1 MRLLYTEKMQKIC
14 KFLQKITLLIG
25 IFTIILP
32 IVFWNRIPDVI
43 PSHYNAAGIPDQ
55 YSDKGIL
62 VFLLFMVALLM
73 GIMSIAVYYVKQEM
87 TSKYAKEASA
97 SQMGAAY
104 IMLVLMNFSIQCI
117 FAYITYCSATSN
129 ELGSFFLI
137 FALILVFV
145 PIVVFV
151 IYGYQN
157 GKKNVSDESL
167 LIQAENREEGI
178 TYRTKIDWWLGILL
192 GGTMVLMLY
201 IVIEPLIHGEGIQ
214 LGMTIVSVITLL
226 IVLPLFFIKYT
237 FYSTH
242 LLISCGIYGKER
254 VEYHLIRQMKETKN
268 PISSAAMSL
277 DRLQIDYMEKG
288 YHQTVLISPVRK
300 KEFIEKLE
308 QYRKNEKE

>member
-1 MRLLYTEKMQKIC
+1 M
-14 KFLQKITLLIG
+14 IG

-32 IVFWNRIPDVI
+32 IVFWNRIPEVI

-62 VFLLFMVALLM
+62 IFILFMVALLM
-73 GIMSIAVYYVKQEM
+73 GIMSIAAYYVKQEM
-87 TSKYAKEASA
+87 TSKYVKEANA
-97 SQMGAAY
+97 SQMSAAY
-104 IMLVLMNFSIQCI
+104 IMLVFMNFTIQCI
-117 FAYITYCSATSN
+117 FAYITYCSATN
-129 ELGSFFLI
+129 NKLGSFFLL
-137 FALILVFV
+137 FALILVFI
-145 PIVVFV
+145 PIVVLV

-300 KEFIEKLE
+300 KEFIERLE
-308 QYRKNEKE
+308 QYRKKEKE

>member
-1 MRLLYTEKMQKIC
+1 MCDENKEKVQRLCKI
-14 KFLQKITLLIG
+14 LQRFTLLLG
-25 IFTIILP
+25 IITIILP
-32 IVFWNRIPDVI
+32 IVFWNRIPEVI
-43 PSHYNAAGIPDQ
+43 PSHYNAAGIADQ

-62 VFLLFMVALLM
+62 IFLLFMVALLM
-73 GIMSIAVYYVKQEM
+73 GIMSIAVYYVKQVM

-145 PIVVFV
+145 PIVAFV

-254 VEYHLIRQMKETKN
+254 VEYQLIRQMKETKN

-300 KEFIEKLE
+300 KEFIERLE

>member
-1 MRLLYTEKMQKIC
+1 MYDENKEKVQRLCKI
-14 KFLQKITLLIG
+14 LQRFTLLLG
-25 IFTIILP
+25 IITIILP
-32 IVFWNRIPDVI
+32 IVFWNRIPEVI
-43 PSHYNAAGIPDQ
+43 PSHYNAAGIADQ

-62 VFLLFMVALLM
+62 IFLLFMVALLM

-145 PIVVFV
+145 PIVAFV

-254 VEYHLIRQMKETKN
+254 VEYQLIRQMKETKN

-288 YHQTVLISPVRK
+288 YHQTVLISPIRK

>member
-1 MRLLYTEKMQKIC
+1 MQKIC
-14 KFLQKITLLIG
+14 KYLQRITLLIG

-32 IVFWNRIPDVI
+32 IVFWNRIPEVI

-137 FALILVFV
+137 FVLILVFV

-192 GGTMVLMLY
+192 GGTMILMLY

-300 KEFIEKLE
+300 KDFIERLE
-308 QYRKNEKE
+308 LYRKNEKE

>member
-1 MRLLYTEKMQKIC
+1 MCDENKEKVQRLCKI
-14 KFLQKITLLIG
+14 LQRFTLLLG
-25 IFTIILP
+25 IITIILP
-32 IVFWNRIPDVI
+32 IVFWNRIPEVI
-43 PSHYNAAGIPDQ
+43 PSHYNAAGIADQ

-62 VFLLFMVALLM
+62 IFLLFMVALLM

-87 TSKYAKEASA
+87 TSKYVKEANA
-97 SQMGAAY
+97 SQMSAAY
-104 IMLVLMNFSIQCI
+104 IMLVFMNFTIQCI
-117 FAYITYCSATSN
+117 FAYITYCSATN
-129 ELGSFFLI
+129 NKLGSFFLL
-137 FALILVFV
+137 FALILVFI
-145 PIVVFV
+145 PIVVLV

-254 VEYHLIRQMKETKN
+254 VEYQLIRQMKETKN

-300 KEFIEKLE
+300 KEFIERLE

>member
-1 MRLLYTEKMQKIC
+1 MQKIC
-14 KFLQKITLLIG
+14 KYLQRITLLIG
-25 IFTIILP
+25 ILTIILP
-32 IVFWNRIPDVI
+32 VAFWNRIPEVI

-87 TSKYAKEASA
+87 TSKYSKEANA
-97 SQMGAAY
+97 SQMNAAY
-104 IMLVLMNFSIQCI
+104 IMLVFMNFAIQCI
-117 FAYITYCSATSN
+117 FAYITYCIAMGN
-129 ELGSFFLI
+129 ELGRFFFI

-145 PIVVFV
+145 PIVVFM

-157 GKKNVSDESL
+157 DKKNPSDESL

-192 GGTMVLMLY
+192 GGTIVMLLY
-201 IVIEPLIHGEGIQ
+201 IVIEPLLRGEGMR
-214 LGMTIVSVITLL
+214 LGMTIVSVITLI
-226 IVLPLFFIKYT
+226 IVFPLFFIKYT
-237 FYSTH
+237 IYSTH

-277 DRLQIDYMEKG
+277 DRLQIDYMENG
-288 YHQTVLISPVRK
+288 YYQTVLISPVRK
-300 KEFIEKLE
+300 KEFIERLE
-308 QYRKNEKE
+308 QYTKKEKE

>member
-1 MRLLYTEKMQKIC
+1 MCDENKEKVQRLCKI
-14 KFLQKITLLIG
+14 LQRFTLLLG
-25 IFTIILP
+25 IITIILP

-43 PSHYNAAGIPDQ
+43 PSHYNAAGIADQ

-62 VFLLFMVALLM
+62 IFLLFMVAFLM

-157 GKKNVSDESL
+157 GKKNPSDESL

-201 IVIEPLIHGEGIQ
+201 IVIEPLIQGEGIQ

-300 KEFIEKLE
+300 KEFIHRLE
-308 QYRKNEKE
+308 QYRKKAKE

>member
-1 MRLLYTEKMQKIC
+1 MCDENKEKVQRLCKI
-14 KFLQKITLLIG
+14 LQRFTLLLG
-25 IFTIILP
+25 IITIILP

-43 PSHYNAAGIPDQ
+43 PSHYNSAGIADQ

-62 VFLLFMVALLM
+62 IFLLFMVAFLM

-87 TSKYAKEASA
+87 MSKYAKEASA
-97 SQMGAAY
+97 SQMSAAY

-117 FAYITYCSATSN
+117 FAYITYCSATARS
-129 ELGSFFLI
+129 LGRFFLI
-137 FALILVFV
+137 FALVLVFV

-157 GKKNVSDESL
+157 GKRNSSDEAL
-167 LIQAENREEGI
+167 LIQTENWEEGI
-178 TYRTKIDWWLGILL
+178 TYRSKIDWWLGILL
-192 GGTMVLMLY
+192 CGTIVLMLY
-201 IVIEPLIHGEGIQ
+201 IVIEPLIHGEGLQ
-214 LGMTIVSVITLL
+214 LGMTIVCVITLL
-226 IVLPLFFIKYT
+226 IVLPLLFIKYT

-277 DRLQIDYMEKG
+277 DRLQIDYIEKG

-300 KEFIEKLE
+300 KEFIERLE
-308 QYRKNEKE
+308 QYRKNEE

>member
-1 MRLLYTEKMQKIC
+1 MQRIC
-14 KFLQKITLLIG
+14 KFLQRSTLLIG

-117 FAYITYCSATSN
+117 FAYITYCSATARN
-129 ELGSFFLI
+129 LGKFFLI
-137 FALILVFV
+137 FAVILVFV
-145 PIVVFV
+145 PIVVFM
-151 IYGYQN
+151 IYGYKN
-157 GKKNVSDESL
+157 EKKNPSNISHLVQVETT
-167 LIQAENREEGI
+167 EEGI
-178 TYRTKIDWWLGILL
+178 TYRSKIDWWLGILL
-192 GGTMVLMLY
+192 GGTMVLMVY

-300 KEFIEKLE
+300 KEFIHRLE

>member
-1 MRLLYTEKMQKIC
+1 MQKIC

-32 IVFWNRIPDVI
+32 VAFWNRIPEVI

-300 KEFIEKLE
+300 KEFIHRLE

>member
-1 MRLLYTEKMQKIC
+1 MDTEKMQRIC
-14 KFLQKITLLIG
+14 KFLQRSTLLIG

-55 YSDKGIL
+55 YSDKSIL
-62 VFLLFMVALLM
+62 IFILFMVALLM

-226 IVLPLFFIKYT
+226 IILPLFFIKYT

-277 DRLQIDYMEKG
+277 DRLQIDYMENG

-300 KEFIEKLE
+300 KEFIERLE

>member
-1 MRLLYTEKMQKIC
+1 MQKIC
-14 KFLQKITLLIG
+14 KFLQKITFLIG

>member
-1 MRLLYTEKMQKIC
+1 MCDENKEKVQRLCKI
-14 KFLQKITLLIG
+14 LQRFTLLLG
-25 IFTIILP
+25 IITIILP

-43 PSHYNAAGIPDQ
+43 PSHYNSAGIADQ

-62 VFLLFMVALLM
+62 IFLLFMVAFLM

-87 TSKYAKEASA
+87 MSKYAKEASA

-157 GKKNVSDESL
+157 GKKNPSDESL

-192 GGTMVLMLY
+192 GGTIVLMLY
-201 IVIEPLIHGEGIQ
+201 IVIEPLIHGEGLQ
-214 LGMTIVSVITLL
+214 LGMTIVCVITLL

>member
-1 MRLLYTEKMQKIC
+1 MCDENKEKVQRLCKI
-14 KFLQKITLLIG
+14 LQRFTLLLG
-25 IFTIILP
+25 IITIILP
-32 IVFWNRIPDVI
+32 IVFWNRIPEVI
-43 PSHYNAAGIPDQ
+43 PSHYNAAGIADQ

-62 VFLLFMVALLM
+62 IFLLFMVALLM

-97 SQMGAAY
+97 SQMSAAY

-237 FYSTH
+237 LYSTH

-277 DRLQIDYMEKG
+277 DRLQIDYMENG

-300 KEFIEKLE
+300 KEFIERLE

>member
-1 MRLLYTEKMQKIC
+1 MYTEKMQKIC

-254 VEYHLIRQMKETKN
+254 VEYHLIHQMKETKN

-300 KEFIEKLE
+300 KEFIHRLE

>member
-1 MRLLYTEKMQKIC
+1 M
-14 KFLQKITLLIG
+14 
-25 IFTIILP
+25 
-32 IVFWNRIPDVI
+32 
-43 PSHYNAAGIPDQ
+43 
-55 YSDKGIL
+55 
-62 VFLLFMVALLM
+62 
-73 GIMSIAVYYVKQEM
+73 
-87 TSKYAKEASA
+87 
-97 SQMGAAY
+97 
-104 IMLVLMNFSIQCI
+104 
-117 FAYITYCSATSN
+117 
-129 ELGSFFLI
+129 I

>member
-1 MRLLYTEKMQKIC
+1 MRLLVTEKIQKVC
-14 KFLQKITLLIG
+14 KILQRITLLIG

-32 IVFWNRIPDVI
+32 IVFWNRIPEVI

-62 VFLLFMVALLM
+62 IFILFMVALLM

-87 TSKYAKEASA
+87 TSKYVKEANA
-97 SQMGAAY
+97 SQMSAAY
-104 IMLVLMNFSIQCI
+104 IMLVFMNFAIQCI
-117 FAYITYCSATSN
+117 FAYITYCSVTSN
-129 ELGSFFLI
+129 ELGNLFLI
-137 FALILVFV
+137 FALMLVFI
-145 PIVVFV
+145 PIVLFV
-151 IYGYQN
+151 IYGYKH
-157 GKKNVSDESL
+157 GKMNLSNISSL
-167 LIQAENREEGI
+167 VQVENTEEGI
-178 TYRTKIDWWLGILL
+178 AYRSKIDLWLGILL
-192 GGTMVLMLY
+192 GGTVVMMLY

-300 KEFIEKLE
+300 KEFIHRLE
-308 QYRKNEKE
+308 QYRKKEKE

>member
-1 MRLLYTEKMQKIC
+1 MYTEKMQKIC

-242 LLISCGIYGKER
+242 LLIFCGIYGKER

>member
-1 MRLLYTEKMQKIC
+1 MQKIC
-14 KFLQKITLLIG
+14 KYLQRITLLIG

-32 IVFWNRIPDVI
+32 IVFWNRIPEVI

-62 VFLLFMVALLM
+62 IFLLFMVALMM

-87 TSKYAKEASA
+87 TSKYSKEANA
-97 SQMGAAY
+97 SQMSAAY
-104 IMLVLMNFSIQCI
+104 IMLVVMNFSIQCI
-117 FAYITYCSATSN
+117 FAYITYCSAASN

-137 FALILVFV
+137 FALILVFA
-145 PIVVFV
+145 PIVAFM

-157 GKKNVSDESL
+157 GKKNPSDESL
-167 LIQAENREEGI
+167 LIQAENQEEGI

-192 GGTMVLMLY
+192 GGTIVMLLY
-201 IVIEPLIHGEGIQ
+201 IVIEPLLQGEGMR
-214 LGMTIVSVITLL
+214 LGMTIISVITLI

-237 FYSTH
+237 IYSTH

-300 KEFIEKLE
+300 KEFIHRLE

>member
-1 MRLLYTEKMQKIC
+1 MDTEKMQKVC
-14 KFLQKITLLIG
+14 KYLQRITLLIG
-25 IFTIILP
+25 ILTITLP
-32 IVFWNRIPDVI
+32 IVFWNKIPEVI

-62 VFLLFMVALLM
+62 IFILFMVALLM
-73 GIMSIAVYYVKQEM
+73 GITSIAVYYVKQEM

-97 SQMGAAY
+97 SQMSAAY

-117 FAYITYCSATSN
+117 FAYITYCSATARN
-129 ELGSFFLI
+129 LGKFFLI
-137 FALILVFV
+137 FAIILVFV
-145 PIVVFV
+145 PIVVFM
-151 IYGYQN
+151 IYGYKN
-157 GKKNVSDESL
+157 EKKNPSNISHLVQVETT
-167 LIQAENREEGI
+167 EEGI
-178 TYRTKIDWWLGILL
+178 TYRSKIDWWLGILL

-277 DRLQIDYMEKG
+277 DRLQVDYMENG

-300 KEFIEKLE
+300 KEFIERLE

>member
-1 MRLLYTEKMQKIC
+1 MCDENKEKVQRLCKI
-14 KFLQKITLLIG
+14 LQRFTLLLG
-25 IFTIILP
+25 IITIILP
-32 IVFWNRIPDVI
+32 IVFWNRIPEVI
-43 PSHYNAAGIPDQ
+43 PSHYNAAGIADQ

-62 VFLLFMVALLM
+62 IFLLFMVALLM

-104 IMLVLMNFSIQCI
+104 FMLVLMNFSIQCI

-145 PIVVFV
+145 PIVAFV

-226 IVLPLFFIKYT
+226 IVLSLFFIKYT

-254 VEYHLIRQMKETKN
+254 VEYQLIRQMKETKN

-300 KEFIEKLE
+300 KEFIERLE

>member
-1 MRLLYTEKMQKIC
+1 MQKIC

-214 LGMTIVSVITLL
+214 LGMTIVSVIMLL

-300 KEFIEKLE
+300 KEFIHRLE

>member
-1 MRLLYTEKMQKIC
+1 MCDENKEKVQRLCKI
-14 KFLQKITLLIG
+14 LQRFTLLLG
-25 IFTIILP
+25 IITIILP

-43 PSHYNAAGIPDQ
+43 PSHYNSAGIADQ

-62 VFLLFMVALLM
+62 IFLLFMVAFLM

-87 TSKYAKEASA
+87 MSKYAKEASA

-157 GKKNVSDESL
+157 GKKNPSDESL

-192 GGTMVLMLY
+192 GGTIVLMLY
-201 IVIEPLIHGEGIQ
+201 IVIEPLIHGEGLQ
-214 LGMTIVSVITLL
+214 LGMTIVCVITLL

-308 QYRKNEKE
+308 HYRKNEKE

>member
-1 MRLLYTEKMQKIC
+1 MQKIC

-300 KEFIEKLE
+300 KEFIERLE
-308 QYRKNEKE
+308 QYRKNEE

>member
-1 MRLLYTEKMQKIC
+1 MDTEKMQRIC
-14 KFLQKITLLIG
+14 KFLQRSTLLIG

-62 VFLLFMVALLM
+62 IFILFMVALLM

-277 DRLQIDYMEKG
+277 DRLQIDYMENG
-288 YHQTVLISPVRK
+288 YHQTVLISPIRK

>member
-1 MRLLYTEKMQKIC
+1 MYTEKMQKIC

-137 FALILVFV
+137 FASMLVFV

-201 IVIEPLIHGEGIQ
+201 IVIVPLIHGEGIQ

>member
-1 MRLLYTEKMQKIC
+1 MCDENKEKVQRLCKI
-14 KFLQKITLLIG
+14 LQRFTLLLG
-25 IFTIILP
+25 IITIILP
-32 IVFWNRIPDVI
+32 IVFWNRIPEVI
-43 PSHYNAAGIPDQ
+43 PSHYNAAGIADQ

-62 VFLLFMVALLM
+62 IFLLFMVALLM

-145 PIVVFV
+145 PIVAFV

-254 VEYHLIRQMKETKN
+254 VEYQLIRQMKETKN

-300 KEFIEKLE
+300 KEFIERLE
-308 QYRKNEKE
+308 QYRKKEKE

>member
-1 MRLLYTEKMQKIC
+1 MQKIC
-14 KFLQKITLLIG
+14 KFLQRITLLIG

-32 IVFWNRIPDVI
+32 IVFWNRIPEVI

-62 VFLLFMVALLM
+62 IFILFMVALLM
-73 GIMSIAVYYVKQEM
+73 GIMSIAAYYVKQEM

-145 PIVVFV
+145 PIVAFV

-300 KEFIEKLE
+300 KEFIERLE
-308 QYRKNEKE
+308 QYRKKEKE

>member
-1 MRLLYTEKMQKIC
+1 MCDENKEKVQRLCKI
-14 KFLQKITLLIG
+14 LQRFTLLLG
-25 IFTIILP
+25 IITIILP
-32 IVFWNRIPDVI
+32 IVFWNRIPEVI
-43 PSHYNAAGIPDQ
+43 PSHYNAAGIADQ

-62 VFLLFMVALLM
+62 IFLLFMVAFLM

-87 TSKYAKEASA
+87 MSKYAKEASA
-97 SQMGAAY
+97 SQMSAAY

-117 FAYITYCSATSN
+117 FAYITYCSATARS
-129 ELGSFFLI
+129 LGRFFLI
-137 FALILVFV
+137 FALVLVFV

-157 GKKNVSDESL
+157 GKRNSSDEVL
-167 LIQAENREEGI
+167 LIQTENREEGI
-178 TYRTKIDWWLGILL
+178 TYRSKIDWWLGILL
-192 GGTMVLMLY
+192 CGTIVLMLY
-201 IVIEPLIHGEGIQ
+201 IVIEPLIHGEGLQ
-214 LGMTIVSVITLL
+214 LGMTIVCVITLL

-277 DRLQIDYMEKG
+277 DRLQIDYIEKG

-300 KEFIEKLE
+300 KEFIERLE
-308 QYRKNEKE
+308 QYRKNEE

>member
-1 MRLLYTEKMQKIC
+1 MCDENKEKVQRLCKI
-14 KFLQKITLLIG
+14 LQRFTLLLG
-25 IFTIILP
+25 IITIILP
-32 IVFWNRIPDVI
+32 IVFWNRIPEVI
-43 PSHYNAAGIPDQ
+43 PSHYNAAGIADQ

-62 VFLLFMVALLM
+62 IFLLFMVALLM

-254 VEYHLIRQMKETKN
+254 VEYQLIRQMKETKN

-300 KEFIEKLE
+300 KEFIERLE

>member
-1 MRLLYTEKMQKIC
+1 MQKVC
-14 KFLQKITLLIG
+14 KYLQRITLLIG
-25 IFTIILP
+25 ILTITLP
-32 IVFWNRIPDVI
+32 IVFWNKIPEVI

-62 VFLLFMVALLM
+62 IFILFMVALLM

-97 SQMGAAY
+97 SQMSAAY
-104 IMLVLMNFSIQCI
+104 IMLIFMNFAIQCI

-137 FALILVFV
+137 FALMLVFV

-157 GKKNVSDESL
+157 GKKNPSDESL
-167 LIQAENREEGI
+167 LIQAEIREEGI
-178 TYRTKIDWWLGILL
+178 TYRSKIDWWLGILL

-242 LLISCGIYGKER
+242 LVISCGIYGKER
-254 VEYHLIRQMKETKN
+254 VEYHLIHQMKETKN

-277 DRLQIDYMEKG
+277 DRLQIDYMENG

-300 KEFIEKLE
+300 KEFIERLE

>member
-1 MRLLYTEKMQKIC
+1 MQKVC
-14 KFLQKITLLIG
+14 KYLQRITLLIG
-25 IFTIILP
+25 ILTITLP
-32 IVFWNRIPDVI
+32 IVFWNKIPEVI

-62 VFLLFMVALLM
+62 IFILFMVALLM
-73 GIMSIAVYYVKQEM
+73 GITSIAVYYVKQEM

-97 SQMGAAY
+97 SQMSAAY

-117 FAYITYCSATSN
+117 FAYITYCSATARN
-129 ELGSFFLI
+129 LGKFFLI
-137 FALILVFV
+137 FAIILVFV
-145 PIVVFV
+145 PIVVFM
-151 IYGYQN
+151 IYGYKN
-157 GKKNVSDESL
+157 EKKNPSNISHLVQVETT
-167 LIQAENREEGI
+167 EEGI
-178 TYRTKIDWWLGILL
+178 TYRSKIDWWLGILL

-277 DRLQIDYMEKG
+277 DRLQVDYMENG

-300 KEFIEKLE
+300 KEFIERLE

>member
-1 MRLLYTEKMQKIC
+1 MQRIC
-14 KFLQKITLLIG
+14 KFLQRSTLLIG

-62 VFLLFMVALLM
+62 IFILFMVALLM

-145 PIVVFV
+145 PIVAFV

-214 LGMTIVSVITLL
+214 LGMTIVTVITL
-226 IVLPLFFIKYT
+226 IIILPLFFIKYT

-254 VEYHLIRQMKETKN
+254 VEYHLIHQMKETKN

-277 DRLQIDYMEKG
+277 DRLQIDYMENG
-288 YHQTVLISPVRK
+288 YHQTVLISPIRK
-300 KEFIEKLE
+300 KEFIHRLE
-308 QYRKNEKE
+308 QYRKKEKE

>member
-1 MRLLYTEKMQKIC
+1 MCDENKEKVQRLCKI
-14 KFLQKITLLIG
+14 LQRFTLLLG
-25 IFTIILP
+25 IITIILP
-32 IVFWNRIPDVI
+32 IVFWNRIPEVI
-43 PSHYNAAGIPDQ
+43 PSHYNAAGIADQ

-62 VFLLFMVALLM
+62 IFLLFMVALLM

-145 PIVVFV
+145 PIVAFV

-300 KEFIEKLE
+300 KEFIERLE

>member
-1 MRLLYTEKMQKIC
+1 MQKIC
-14 KFLQKITLLIG
+14 KYLQRITLLIG

-32 IVFWNRIPDVI
+32 IVFWNRIPEVI
-43 PSHYNAAGIPDQ
+43 PSHYNVAGIPDQ

-62 VFLLFMVALLM
+62 IFVLFMVALLM
-73 GIMSIAVYYVKQEM
+73 GIMGIAVYYVKQEM

-145 PIVVFV
+145 PIVAFV

-254 VEYHLIRQMKETKN
+254 VEYQLIRQMKETKN

-300 KEFIEKLE
+300 KEFIERLE

>member
-1 MRLLYTEKMQKIC
+1 MQKIC
-14 KFLQKITLLIG
+14 KYLQRITLLIG

-32 IVFWNRIPDVI
+32 IVFWNRIPEVI

-137 FALILVFV
+137 FVLILVFV

-277 DRLQIDYMEKG
+277 DRLQIDYVERG

-300 KEFIEKLE
+300 KDFIERLE
-308 QYRKNEKE
+308 LYRKNEKE